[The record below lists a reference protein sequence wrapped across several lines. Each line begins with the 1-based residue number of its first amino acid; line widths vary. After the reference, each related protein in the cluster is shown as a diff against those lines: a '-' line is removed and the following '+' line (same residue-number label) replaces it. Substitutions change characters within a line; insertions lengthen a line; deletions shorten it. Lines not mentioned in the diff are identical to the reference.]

1 MGKRVIV
8 KRDPI
13 AKDLGTTKY
22 HLRVVKSTKVY
33 TRKVKHRQVLRVQA
47 SREAS

>member
-1 MGKRVIV
+1 MGKRVTV

-22 HLRVVKSTKVY
+22 HLRVVKCRKVY
-33 TRKVKHRQVLRVQA
+33 TRKVKHRKTRVGL
-47 SREAS
+47 